1 MGDIQHATRKGDNM
15 RHDETR
21 DNTTAIEAV
30 MMAGDA
36 EEILV
41 ELGHSPEDADRMV
54 NGDADMTPVDM
65 DNPREGVFPAVV
77 TREDAPAKIL
87 PVIVTVDELPRLA
100 CDYPKP
106 YNPQHVVDGVAV
118 EDAPAKLHQGLG
130 GIEGSDKTGR
140 ETWDER
146 CQRMAEE
153 AEDDGQPDEYTE
165 WQDYMGGDEYYD
177 HSENACW

>member
-1 MGDIQHATRKGDNM
+1 MADIQHATRKGDNM
-15 RHDETR
+15 RHEETR
-21 DNTTAIEAV
+21 DNTTAIEAI

-41 ELGHSPEDADRMV
+41 GLGHSPEAADRMV
-54 NGDADMTPVDM
+54 NGEAK
-65 DNPREGVFPAVV
+65 
-77 TREDAPAKIL
+77 PAKIL

-118 EDAPAKLHQGLG
+118 EEVDDDP
-130 GIEGSDKTGR
+130 
-140 ETWDER
+140 
-146 CQRMAEE
+146 
-153 AEDDGQPDEYTE
+153 EDDGQPSEYEE
-165 WQDYMGGDEYYD
+165 WQDYFGGDEYYD

>member
-1 MGDIQHATRKGDNM
+1 MADIQHATRKGDNM

-21 DNTTAIEAV
+21 DNTTAIEATII
-30 MMAGDA
+30 
-36 EEILV
+36 E
-41 ELGHSPEDADRMV
+41 ADNR
-54 NGDADMTPVDM
+54 DMTPVDM
-65 DNPREGVFPAVV
+65 DNPRE
-77 TREDAPAKIL
+77 
-87 PVIVTVDELPRLA
+87 
-100 CDYPKP
+100 
-106 YNPQHVVDGVAV
+106 N
-118 EDAPAKLHQGLG
+118 APAKLHQGLG